1 MLGFKTLLS
10 LRDLER
16 ESPATGVN
24 FPNLGCIRNFD
35 VFASSEKEARM
46 ARFLITVVI
55 ILNLFV
61 SSALADTLVIAAG
74 AGYKRMMEEVIR
86 VYENKTGAKVDQ
98 IFGHMGQVIM
108 QAKASGVVSLIFGEH
123 DFLKDSDIQFDSFHK
138 VGNGILVIAY
148 GKNVKLDKPED
159 LTKGYISKIA
169 IPDPK
174 QAIYGK
180 AAKDF
185 LQNTGLNGNVEKKLL
200 VVATVPQVSAYLISK
215 DVEAG
220 FINLTDAIYVKDKIG
235 GYLVL
240 DKDKYE
246 PINLVIGVIKGF
258 ENRPETSQFLNFLL
272 KDPDAK
278 TIITKSGL

>member
-1 MLGFKTLLS
+1 
-10 LRDLER
+10 
-16 ESPATGVN
+16 
-24 FPNLGCIRNFD
+24 
-35 VFASSEKEARM
+35 M

-61 SSALADTLVIAAG
+61 SSALSDTLVIAAG
-74 AGYKRMMEEVIR
+74 AGYRRMLEEVIR

-108 QAKASGVVSLIFGEH
+108 QAKASGVVSLILGEH
-123 DFLKDSDIQFDSFHK
+123 DFLKASDIQFDSFHK
-138 VGNGILVIAY
+138 VGNGFLVIAY
-148 GKNVKLDKPED
+148 GKDVKLDKPED

-185 LQNTGLNGNVEKKLL
+185 LQNTGLNGKVEKKLL
-200 VVATVPQVSAYLISK
+200 VVATVPQVSAYIISK